1 MTKQNKKTT
10 NKAPKNTATK
20 AAKSGNNTAQ
30 AAKKTAEAAKPKL
43 SAIESNVRTA
53 DQFAHAGAET
63 AKDFLAGGAD
73 RAREQQEE
81 VLAFSRD
88 YLKNWTQSADQT
100 SEALHEAFKL
110 GQENIDA
117 AVESG
122 KIASDLGKEFHEQ
135 LVKEVNELF
144 AENIESA
151 KELLACRTVQD
162 YLDLQQRSW
171 QSNFGHLVNQ
181 STRWTDLWFRLTTDA
196 SEPLNTQ
203 TSKAASRLKNN
214 LAA

>member
-1 MTKQNKKTT
+1 MTKQNKTT
-10 NKAPKNTATK
+10 PNKAPKNTAKK
-20 AAKSGNNTAQ
+20 AAPTAGNAT
-30 AAKKTAEAAKPKL
+30 KKTAEAAKPKL

-63 AKDFLAGGAD
+63 AKDFIANGAD

-100 SEALHEAFKL
+100 SEALHKAFTL
-110 GQENIDA
+110 GQEHIDA

-122 KIASDLGKEFHEQ
+122 KIASDLGKDFHEQ

-144 AENIESA
+144 AENVESA

-162 YLDLQQRSW
+162 YFDVQQRTW

-196 SEPLNTQ
+196 SEPLNNQ
-203 TSKAASRLKNN
+203 TSKAASHFKNN